1 MISVVITG
9 PESTGKSVLTQQL
22 AKHFN
27 GFGVKEYA
35 RRYVENLKRPYTLHD
50 VEVIAQRQIEEYNIM
65 KAKAGERQL
74 VFFDTFLIITKVWF
88 EEVFQICPQWLHHA
102 LKNMHIDFA
111 LLCYPDLPWVP
122 DGVRENPDKRA
133 YLYQRY
139 LEELEFYNIPYRI
152 VKGEGEKRTER
163 AINYVNK
170 LKI

>member
-35 RRYVENLKRPYTLHD
+35 RQYVENLERPYTLHD

-65 KAKAGERQL
+65 KAKAGEKQL

-88 EEVFQICPQWLHHA
+88 EEVFQLCPQWLHQA
-102 LKNMHIDFA
+102 LKNTRVDLA
-111 LLCYPDLPWVP
+111 LLCYPDLPWMA
-122 DGVRENPDKRA
+122 DGVRENPDKRG
-133 YLYQRY
+133 YLYQKY
-139 LEELEFYNIPYRI
+139 LEELEFYDIPYEV
-152 VKGEGEKRTER
+152 VKGLGIKRTEN
-163 AINYVNK
+163 AIEYIEK
-170 LKI
+170 LKL